1 MASISAPMS
10 RRILPL
16 FLAIAAAGC
25 SNIVETRVSSSGVAG
40 LTPTT
45 LSYDKDMSKTPEL
58 QLAYANVVEKL
69 SQRGFKIADGGDAHL
84 ELSIA
89 SRPAAL
95 AVSAGGNTISSAKK
109 RKALQ
114 SCADKEYRLLVVL
127 TRISDGGELYRGSAA
142 EYHCNMPLADI
153 LPHLI
158 DTALADLAAPRG
170 NYMLSRRARD

>member
-1 MASISAPMS
+1 MS

-16 FLAIAAAGC
+16 FLAIAVAGC
-25 SNIVETRVSSSGVAG
+25 SNIVETRVSSGGVAD

-45 LSYDKDMSKTPEL
+45 LSYDKDISKTPEL
-58 QLAYANVVEKL
+58 KSAYDNVIQRL
-69 SQRGFKIADGGDAHL
+69 SQRGFKIADAGDAHL

-95 AVSAGGNTISSAKK
+95 AVSAGNDSISSAKK

-127 TRISDGGELYRGSAA
+127 TRISDGEELYRGSAA
-142 EYHCNMPLADI
+142 EYHCNMPLSDA

-158 DTALADLAAPRG
+158 DTALADLSAPRG
-170 NYMLSRRARD
+170 NYILSRRAKD